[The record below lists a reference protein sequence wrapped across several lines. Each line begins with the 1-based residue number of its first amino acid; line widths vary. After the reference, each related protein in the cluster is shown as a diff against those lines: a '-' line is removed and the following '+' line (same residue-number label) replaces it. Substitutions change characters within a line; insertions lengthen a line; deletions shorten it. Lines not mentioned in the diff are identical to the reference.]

1 MTNGARAMA
10 DEIETVHYQA
20 RSAADHRPCGVNPC
34 AVEFPALPSRWCSGC
49 VIDALLDKLDRLRR
63 IEAAA
68 KSLETALT
76 DCLPAIES
84 AAMFQQVHG
93 FNYAGPTFGK
103 ELEAL
108 HAVLAEQ
115 G

>member
-1 MTNGARAMA
+1 MTNGASAKA
-10 DEIETVHYQA
+10 EAIETVHYQA
-20 RSAADHRPCGVNPC
+20 RSAAEHRPCGLNPC

-49 VIDALLDKLDRLRR
+49 VIDALLVELDRLTR

-68 KSLETALT
+68 KALETALT
-76 DCLPAIES
+76 ACLPAIES
-84 AAMFQQVHG
+84 ATVFQHVHG

-108 HAVLAEQ
+108 RAALAEK